1 MATFSRPILSLV
13 PDGKLFFFFFSFFVL
28 FLLLMEIFLV
38 TVLNLSHGNGLNV
51 IMKNY

>member
-1 MATFSRPILSLV
+1 MESF
-13 PDGKLFFFFFSFFVL
+13 FFFFFSFLVL

-38 TVLNLSHGNGLNV
+38 TVFNLSHGNGLNV